1 MVYFDAPI
9 RAQAADAREVILH
22 LLRNH
27 HPSHGRPSDLVDLT
41 ERYLRLNP
49 DDTEVSSALAM
60 LGSPAQST

>member
-9 RAQAADAREVILH
+9 RAQAADAREGILH

-27 HPSHGRPSDLVDLT
+27 HPSHDRPSDLVGLT

-49 DDTEVSSALAM
+49 DDAEVRSALDR
-60 LGSPAQST
+60 LGPPAQST

>member
-9 RAQAADAREVILH
+9 RAQAADAREGILH

-27 HPSHGRPSDLVDLT
+27 HASQGRPSDLVDLT

-49 DDTEVSSALAM
+49 DDAEVRSALDSLGSSAR
-60 LGSPAQST
+60 GS